1 MKHIDTKIPII
12 SLRDG
17 SIKASIWENNGE
29 NGSYLSTTFTKT
41 YTKDGK
47 PADGNIFGRNDL
59 LPLSELA
66 RKTYEKIN
74 LYRDLKKQSKAEQ
87 DQEPK

>member
-1 MKHIDTKIPII
+1 MKPANSKIPVI

-17 SIKASIWENNGE
+17 ALKASIWENNGE
-29 NGSYLSTTFTKT
+29 SGSYLSTTFTKT

-47 PADGNIFGRNDL
+47 PTDGHVFSSHDL

-66 RKTYEKIN
+66 RKAYGKIG
-74 LYRDLKKQSKAEQ
+74 LYRELKKQQRAEPSP
-87 DQEPK
+87 ENE